1 MNYEILMEEQ
11 DLNTLSKRLA
21 YALEKTGTTQTELA
35 RRINVKKQA
44 IQYLCASGTDKS
56 KFAYHIAQAL
66 NINVDWLVTGK
77 GEMMLKESPEQR
89 LLSEQKVVPILQWG
103 QIDLWI
109 STGIDRQT
117 ITDWTTVHEKFS
129 KKSFALKLKDNS
141 MFPRFD
147 TDTLIIVDPEKRPTT
162 PCFVV
167 VHIKKIHETVFRQ
180 LIQDDDKFVLYAFNE
195 AGYKQ
200 LPLSCNDKILGCM
213 VEAKW
218 LVQ

>member
-1 MNYEILMEEQ
+1 MEEQ
-11 DLNTLSKRLA
+11 DLSTLSKRLV

-35 RRINVKKQA
+35 RKINVRKQA
-44 IQYLCASGTDKS
+44 VQYLCASGTDKS
-56 KFAYHIAQAL
+56 KFAYDIAQAL

-103 QIDLWI
+103 QIDTWLNA
-109 STGIDRQT
+109 GIDRQT
-117 ITDWTTVHEKFS
+117 ITTWTTVHEKFS
-129 KKSFALKLKDNS
+129 KKAFALRLKDNS

-147 TDTLIIVDPEKRPTT
+147 SDTLIIVEPEKHPIP

-167 VHIKKIHETVFRQ
+167 AHIKKIHEIVFRQ
-180 LIQDDDKFVLYAFNE
+180 LIKDDDKLVLYAFNE

-200 LPLSCNDKILGCM
+200 LPLSDHDQILGCM

-218 LVQ
+218 LAQ